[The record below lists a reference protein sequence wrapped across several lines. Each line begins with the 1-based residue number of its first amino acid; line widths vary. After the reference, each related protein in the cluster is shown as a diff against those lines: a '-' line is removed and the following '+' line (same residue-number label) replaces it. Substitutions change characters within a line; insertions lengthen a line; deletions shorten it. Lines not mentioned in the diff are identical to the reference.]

1 MPEDE
6 SENKQIEGRTC
17 RQDDPGSA
25 RKILFAADLEKE
37 FGIEKIENAR
47 ANSGKDWDTFL
58 LELRDKHQVNN
69 LLKPGLPQCDTPR
82 SECSVSV
89 TLPSREFSHLV

>member
-1 MPEDE
+1 MTFLPEDD

-37 FGIEKIENAR
+37 LGVEKIENAR
-47 ANSGKDWDTFL
+47 ANSGKDWGTFL
-58 LELRDKHQVNN
+58 LELRNERLVKNP
-69 LLKPGLPQCDTPR
+69 LTYRLPRSDTPR
-82 SECSVSV
+82 S
-89 TLPSREFSHLV
+89 TWH